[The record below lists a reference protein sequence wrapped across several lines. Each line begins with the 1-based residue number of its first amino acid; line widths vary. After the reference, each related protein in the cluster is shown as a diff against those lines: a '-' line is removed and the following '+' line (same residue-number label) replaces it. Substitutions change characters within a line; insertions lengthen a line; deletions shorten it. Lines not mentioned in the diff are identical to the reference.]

1 MSRSHAQQLA
11 SEAPGWAPGEHVL
24 APPLPGPRPA
34 EDGSGRTPA
43 PLPVTHTP
51 PRVTSQPAS
60 VWWWR
65 GHEPWSGLQAKPGS
79 LLAGC
84 VTSGG

>member
-1 MSRSHAQQLA
+1 M
-11 SEAPGWAPGEHVL
+11 EE
-24 APPLPGPRPA
+24 
-34 EDGSGRTPA
+34 GSGRTPA
-43 PLPVTHTP
+43 LLPVTHTP

-60 VWWWR
+60 VRWWR